1 MSQQEDK
8 LAAMIRAGPNA
19 RYTVKVL
26 VLDRF
31 TDITTARQLMYPWAD
46 IAEALGYPRQSWKTL
61 SAAYK
66 RVDAGLK
73 AGRLVKPKPAP
84 YAPARKEPSTESRTP
99 RATKGE
105 GEVDWEALARKNKA
119 EAADIN
125 WKG

>member
-8 LAAMIRAGPNA
+8 LAEMIRAGPNA

-31 TDITTARQLMYPWAD
+31 TDITTARQLMHPWTD

-84 YAPARKEPSTESRTP
+84 APAPAQARPVSRVGGVPKPQNPSIGDEKP
-99 RATKGE
+99 E
-105 GEVDWEALARKNKA
+105 FDFEACRIDKNR
-119 EAADIN
+119 
-125 WKG
+125 